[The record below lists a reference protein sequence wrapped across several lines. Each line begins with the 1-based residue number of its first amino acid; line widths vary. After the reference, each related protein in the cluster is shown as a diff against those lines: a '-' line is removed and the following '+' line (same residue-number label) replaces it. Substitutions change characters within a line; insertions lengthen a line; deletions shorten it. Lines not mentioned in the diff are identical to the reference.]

1 MKQTK
6 IVRHNQSNKELN
18 PFCKHVVLVKEGDGL
33 RCVDCLEYF
42 YNPLNLK
49 VELDIREKNHNT
61 IKKGGKTK
69 QTK

>member
-6 IVRHNQSNKELN
+6 IVRHNQSKSKLAL
-18 PFCKHVVLVKEGDGL
+18 CRHLVLVKEGDGL

-61 IKKGGKTK
+61 IEKGGKTK